1 MKISFTIFI
10 AFISYCYSLQPN
22 KLPNGSIKKFIPNK
36 IDKSNDLQLI
46 TPPKAS
52 LIAKNWLQNI
62 IADYFEKQKT
72 IKSINYINSVKIDDI
87 HIVTAI
93 NSFDNYIKDHKSKND
108 IYLAWKPKSIHGID
122 EVLFLIAIEI
132 DQKKRLFTVKQL
144 IQSPFWLPEQI
155 ESCHL
160 KEALIKQNNKNNYTD
175 INLDYLYENDLRF
188 KLAWSNWHLNN
199 DKN

>member
-1 MKISFTIFI
+1 MKIYFSIFI
-10 AFISYCYSLQPN
+10 AFISYCYCLQPN

-36 IDKSNDLQLI
+36 IDVSNDLYLI

-72 IKSINYINSVKIDDI
+72 IKSINYINSVTIDDI

-93 NSFDNYIKDHKSKND
+93 NSFDNYIKNHNSKND
-108 IYLAWKPKSIHGID
+108 IYLAWMPKSINGID

-132 DQKKRLFTVKQL
+132 EPKNKLFTVRQL
-144 IQSPFWLPEQI
+144 VQSPFWIPQQI
-155 ESCHL
+155 ESYHL
-160 KEALIKQNNKNNYTD
+160 KDALIKQNNKNNCTK
-175 INLDYLYENDLRF
+175 INLDYLYEHDLRF
-188 KLAWSNWHLNN
+188 KLAWSIWNLNN
-199 DKN
+199 DRK